1 MNRFDYAGKSV
12 VITGAATGI
21 GRQTARRFAAA
32 GARLTL
38 ADVNREDGEVL
49 AAELG
54 AGFLA
59 CDVSREDEVATLV
72 ATALDRHGAIDAAF
86 NNAGIAPMGEPI
98 WQMPLAMFEKVLAV
112 NLTGVF
118 LCTRYV
124 AAAMRDRGGAI
135 VNTSSVMGQ
144 VSGPGLAAYSASK
157 AGVIALTRAAAIDL
171 APHGV
176 TVNALCPGGI
186 GGTGITE
193 AEINQG
199 PMEQLRMMTPMQKLG
214 VPDDIADAVLWLCSP
229 GARYLT
235 GQALTID
242 GGFSSW

>member
-1 MNRFDYAGKSV
+1 MNTFDFTDKRV

-21 GRQTARRFAAA
+21 GAQTARRFAAA
-32 GARLTL
+32 GATLTL
-38 ADVNREDGEVL
+38 GDVNREVAEAL
-49 AAELG
+49 ADELN
-54 AGFLA
+54 AQFLT
-59 CDVSREDEVATLV
+59 CDVSSEDDVA
-72 ATALDRHGAIDAAF
+72 ALFAAAGPVDAAF

-98 WQMPLAMFEKVLAV
+98 WQMPVATFEKVLAV

-118 LCTRYV
+118 LCTKHA
-124 AAAMRDRGGAI
+124 AAAMRERGGAI
-135 VNTSSVMGQ
+135 VNTSSIMGQ

-157 AGVIALTRAAAIDL
+157 AGVIAVTKAAAMDL

-186 GGTGITE
+186 GGTGITD
-193 AEINQG
+193 AEVNQG

-214 VPDDIADAVLWLCSP
+214 VTDDIADAVLWLCSP

-235 GQALTID
+235 GQALAID
-242 GGFSSW
+242 GGFTAW